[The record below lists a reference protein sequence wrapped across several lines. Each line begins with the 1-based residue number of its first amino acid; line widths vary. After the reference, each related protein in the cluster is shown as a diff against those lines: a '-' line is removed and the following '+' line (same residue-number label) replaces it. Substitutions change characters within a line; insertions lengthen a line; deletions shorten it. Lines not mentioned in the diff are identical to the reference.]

1 MRSIR
6 DGSDAGITRLPTMAL
21 SVPVG
26 IARSHTSTAEYA
38 APARV
43 GFGLNRIGRV
53 NVRPELVLP
62 LRTGHPAP
70 EAITARASRPD
81 GTSDVGAIRVYE
93 ATEDV
98 AESNANAGVVPTKEA
113 SSAKTTQPLVDLR
126 DNMLK
131 R

>member
-6 DGSDAGITRLPTMAL
+6 DGSDAGMTLLPTMAL

-26 IARSHTSTAEYA
+26 IARSHTSNAEYA

-62 LRTGHPAP
+62 LRSGQPAP

-98 AESNANAGVVPTKEA
+98 AESSAYVVVVPVNEA
-113 SSAKTTQPLVDLR
+113 ISPKKMQPRADLR
-126 DNMLK
+126 NNILE

>member
-1 MRSIR
+1 
-6 DGSDAGITRLPTMAL
+6 MAL

-26 IARSHTSTAEYA
+26 IARSHTSNAEYA

-98 AESNANAGVVPTKEA
+98 AESSAYVVVPANEA
-113 SSAKTTQPLVDLR
+113 ISPKKMQPRADLR
-126 DNMLK
+126 HNILE